1 MLTKCEQKS
10 RQPCGTAVRVMRDV
24 IWRNKM
30 MKLSRISY
38 LIICV
43 LVVVWISSLL
53 FAGDQSPFL
62 DNISKKIHKE
72 TKEENDQNRKFMLR
86 FSNVLGRK
94 LMRVVNLDQVERIYI
109 PYKTEISPEQI
120 SYLYQNAIFK
130 EYEKLLP
137 THLAPTGTFRMLLEN
152 QTFLVFHTYAGAPMI
167 RITWGVDEYWLELP
181 NPKAF
186 YDIGSDK
193 EIEK

>member
-1 MLTKCEQKS
+1 M
-10 RQPCGTAVRVMRDV
+10 
-24 IWRNKM
+24 WRNKM

-167 RITWGVDEYWLELP
+167 RITWGVDEYWLEIP

>member
-1 MLTKCEQKS
+1 M
-10 RQPCGTAVRVMRDV
+10 
-24 IWRNKM
+24 WRNKM
-30 MKLSRISY
+30 MKVSRISY
-38 LIICV
+38 LIICF

-53 FAGDQSPFL
+53 FAGDQSQFL
-62 DNISKKIHKE
+62 DYISKKIHKE
-72 TKEENDQNRKFMLR
+72 TREENDQNRKFMLR

-130 EYEKLLP
+130 EYEKLPP

-152 QTFLVFHTYAGAPMI
+152 QMFLVFHTYADAPMI
-167 RITWGVDEYWLELP
+167 RVTWGVDEYWLEIP

>member
-1 MLTKCEQKS
+1 
-10 RQPCGTAVRVMRDV
+10 
-24 IWRNKM
+24 
-30 MKLSRISY
+30 MKISRISY
-38 LIICV
+38 LIICF

-53 FAGDQSPFL
+53 FAGDQSTFL
-62 DNISKKIHKE
+62 DYISKKIHKE
-72 TKEENDQNRKFMLR
+72 TREENDQNRKFMLR

-109 PYKTEISPEQI
+109 PYKTEINPEQI

-130 EYEKLLP
+130 EYEKLPP

-152 QTFLVFHTYAGAPMI
+152 QMFLVFHTYADAPMI
-167 RITWGVDEYWLELP
+167 RVTWGVDEYWLEIP